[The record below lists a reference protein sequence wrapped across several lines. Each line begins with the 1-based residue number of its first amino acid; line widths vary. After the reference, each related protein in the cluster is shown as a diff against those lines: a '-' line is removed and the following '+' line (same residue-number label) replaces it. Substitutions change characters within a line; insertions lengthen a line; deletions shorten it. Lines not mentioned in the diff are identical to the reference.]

1 MSETKG
7 PEPKTPESTDAP
19 QAARRGLFDVLKRMG
34 GELVTVALGR
44 IVGPRDGVSGEVP
57 GAAAA
62 GGPMEDAAASRAAP
76 AANWRV
82 RMLHGVTETL
92 RGAADQ
98 YVAAKLD
105 EIEARVDEKL
115 DEIEARLDRKV
126 RELHVQLCELRDQEV
141 RHRLR
146 ILRLTLI
153 FTVLVA
159 ALSLVYKWLVTHWAT

>member
-1 MSETKG
+1 
-7 PEPKTPESTDAP
+7 
-19 QAARRGLFDVLKRMG
+19 MG
-34 GELVTVALGR
+34 GDLLAGAVGR
-44 IVGPRDGVSGEVP
+44 LSGSARGDVDPASPSGE
-57 GAAAA
+57 GAPSGGGA
-62 GGPMEDAAASRAAP
+62 GASGSP
-76 AANWRV
+76 NWRV

-92 RGAADQ
+92 RGAADE
-98 YVAAKLD
+98 YLAAKLD

-126 RELHVQLCELRDQEV
+126 REIHTQLGELRDQEI

-159 ALSLVYKWLVTHWAT
+159 ALSLVYKWVVTHWVT

>member
-1 MSETKG
+1 MSETRG
-7 PEPKTPESTDAP
+7 PEPKTPESDAP
-19 QAARRGLFDVLKRMG
+19 QARRRGLFDVLKRMG

-57 GAAAA
+57 GAAAEVPVQNA
-62 GGPMEDAAASRAAP
+62 GASRAAP

-82 RMLHGVTETL
+82 QMLHGVTETL

-126 RELHVQLCELRDQEV
+126 RELHVQLGELRDQEV

-159 ALSLVYKWLVTHWAT
+159 ALSLVYKWVVKQWAT